1 MSKTAEGLAHSF
13 DRNKSSPEDLVYDL
27 FKLPQRDEA
36 SIGKLISV
44 STLKIFETI
53 AFGP

>member
-1 MSKTAEGLAHSF
+1 MAQTAEGLAETFDSF
-13 DRNKSSPEDLVYDL
+13 RTSPEDLVYDL

-44 STLKIFETI
+44 SQMG
-53 AFGP
+53 AQWNG